1 MTERDTKM
9 NNEEKFKEIA
19 KFCMKQKADENM
31 AEEYRELGKKEAM
44 RVARYCNLLR
54 WVLNPYADS
63 LVSCTFDM
71 QNAEE
76 ASAAEANIKKQ
87 IKFGFKTKLAF
98 VGDYNYGRDVYGVVL
113 TFQKEDEKTS
123 PNNGIVLVVPYGKL
137 LQFSETL
144 NKWFKK

>member
-1 MTERDTKM
+1 M

-19 KFCMKQKADENM
+19 KFCMKQKADEAM

-63 LVSCTFDM
+63 LVSFTFDT
-71 QNAEE
+71 QKPDDVSVAET
-76 ASAAEANIKKQ
+76 SIKKHVEY
-87 IKFGFKTKLAF
+87 GFKTKLAF
-98 VGDYNYGRDVYGVVL
+98 VGDYSYAKDSYGVVL
-113 TFQKEDEKTS
+113 TFQKENEKTN

-137 LQFSETL
+137 LQFAETL
-144 NKWFKK
+144 NKWFEK